1 MKVLLAWMIALTGVI
16 VTADLA
22 AANSA
27 TPPASLGYD
36 ISFPQCASNLPVSA
50 GFGIVGVNDGHPF
63 SANPCLASELR
74 WATHTLTASPEFYAN
89 VDNPGPGNNA
99 NWPIRQQ
106 IPRVCFGANSVACSY
121 DYGWNAARGSFHN
134 VVVAESQNG
143 APSPSMTASQAH
155 WWLDVES
162 GNAWETI
169 RTATGP
175 TSAAFANDDAV
186 LQGELAYFASAGVTS
201 VGVYS
206 TMSQWLGLMG
216 VTKSSFAS
224 TKAWM
229 TGYATLAT
237 AQAAC
242 TSAIGSFT
250 GGRVAMIQYP
260 SNGLDGDYQCPLLT
274 SPTSSSVSV
283 ALSGTFTTQL
293 AVAGE
298 SAQVAYAQ
306 STGSPNLNVSSTGL
320 LTTSGPLVAGTYT
333 ATGTTNANG
342 DSGTFTFS
350 LAVGSL
356 TQNLPASASVS
367 VATAATF
374 TDQLAVTGANGA
386 VTYVQTSGAPAL
398 VVSPTGLITTSGTLT
413 SGTYVVQ
420 GTMSDVS
427 GDQGTFVFTLK
438 VGVIT
443 QKLPTWVSATPVTS
457 ATFTH
462 QLAVTGA
469 SGAVT
474 FVQTSGA
481 PAMVVSPT
489 GLITT
494 SGSLAVGSYVVRGT
508 TSDASGDTGRFI
520 FNLRVKPAG
529 TITQSPPTQAV
540 ATSVSVATAATFTDQ
555 LAVTGA
561 NGAVTFVQTSGAP
574 AMVVSPTGLITT
586 SGTLTSG
593 TYVVQGTMSDV
604 SGDQGT
610 FVFNLRV
617 KAPKSTP
624 VGVSPTA
631 RRVIGYAIAGQTRML
646 RIIGSGFSGRPTV
659 RSHAGT
665 TAVVARH
672 SETMLTLR
680 VKVKSGSRRGTF
692 AFVVSLANGKSCRVR
707 YVQR

>member
-175 TSAAFANDDAV
+175 TSGAFANDDAV

-333 ATGTTNANG
+333 ATGTTTANG
-342 DSGTFTFS
+342 DSGTFAFS

-374 TDQLAVTGANGA
+374 TDQLAVTGAN
-386 VTYVQTSGAPAL
+386 
-398 VVSPTGLITTSGTLT
+398 
-413 SGTYVVQ
+413 
-420 GTMSDVS
+420 
-427 GDQGTFVFTLK
+427 
-438 VGVIT
+438 
-443 QKLPTWVSATPVTS
+443 
-457 ATFTH
+457 
-462 QLAVTGA
+462 
-469 SGAVT
+469 GAVT

-555 LAVTGA
+555 LAVTGP

-574 AMVVSPTGLITT
+574 ALVVSPTGLITT